1 MARPADILLADA
13 NVLIDYHD
21 SCLSILRL
29 VSLQIAPVRALRQV
43 LSQIGDPRDH
53 DYAALGIE
61 IVEVE
66 TSTLVEAS
74 HLSPT
79 IGFEE
84 ALCFLVCRELGWSCV
99 TNDHALRAFC
109 GSAGIRVVRGL
120 DLLIDLVRIGSL
132 APERASAIAHAMQA
146 KNPAQIS
153 SHVLQDFKVQL
164 QLFEKTRTRA
174 F

>member
-1 MARPADILLADA
+1 MARPVDILVADA
-13 NVLIDYHD
+13 NVLIDYRD
-21 SCLSILRL
+21 SCLSLLRL
-29 VSLQIAPVRALRQV
+29 ISLRIAPVRAIRQV
-43 LSQIGDPRDH
+43 LSQIDLRDH

-61 IVEVE
+61 IVDVE

-84 ALCFLVCRELGWSCV
+84 ALCFLVCRELGWTCV

-109 GSAGIRVVRGL
+109 GPAGIRVVRGL
-120 DLLIDLVRIGSL
+120 DLLIDLVRRGSL
-132 APERASAIAHAMQA
+132 APERASAIAQAMQA

-153 SHVLQDFKVQL
+153 SQVLQDFNVQL
-164 QLFEKTRTRA
+164 QLSERTRTRA
-174 F
+174 G